1 MNQELHINLVTG
13 YLDGTLSEADRQQLQ
28 SLIDSGDIDV
38 LDLVDMEKIY
48 RDAGSI
54 DVPAPGPR
62 MHDRFYAMLDK
73 ESKKQPAPRTSKQ
86 GFHNILH
93 FPSWLQYAAV
103 AATLV
108 IGVLIGDMFAPFSD
122 RDERIDLL
130 SSEVTQ
136 MREVLMI
143 SLLQNDSPV
152 ERLRAV
158 NISQQ
163 IPTSEDRVVEAL
175 LHTLNTDSNV
185 NVRMAAVN
193 ALVERG
199 NNPEVRRGLIES
211 IAQQQSPLVQITLAD
226 AMVALQE
233 PSAAPEFEKLLAVS
247 DQMDTNVRTKIE
259 NTILTLQ

>member
-73 ESKKQPAPRTSKQ
+73 ESKKQPVPRISKN
-86 GFHNILH
+86 GLHNIH

-103 AATLV
+103 AATLAV
-108 IGVLIGDMFAPFSD
+108 GVLIGDLFAPFSD

>member
-1 MNQELHINLVTG
+1 MNQDLHINLVTS

-28 SLIDSGDIDV
+28 SLIDSGEIDV
-38 LDLVDMEKIY
+38 LDLVDLEKIY

-54 DVPAPGPR
+54 KVPEPGPR

-73 ESKKQPAPRTSKQ
+73 ETRNQPTKRSSKHGSLT
-86 GFHNILH
+86 NLH
-93 FPSWLQYAAV
+93 FPSWFQYAAV
-103 AATLV
+103 AATLLV
-108 IGVLIGDMFAPFSD
+108 GVLIGDLFAPFSD

-163 IPTSEDRVVEAL
+163 IPTSEDRVIEAL

-211 IAQQQSPLVQITLAD
+211 ITLQDSPLVQITLAD
-226 AMVALQE
+226 AMIALQE

-247 DQMDTNVRTKIE
+247 DQMDANVRTKLE
-259 NTILTLQ
+259 NTILTLK